1 MTRHAG
7 PGAQEV
13 GELGRAVRGQGGSP
27 PEATVGGR
35 RRRDRGSDPR
45 SGAAAGLREAAFG
58 ATPQDVPL
66 GSADPELRWL
76 TAVAL
81 GGQGHYAAAATV
93 LACLAADPRVPVRV
107 AAHAAVTR
115 AAHLRQLGGHAAA
128 RAYDAHGL
136 RLATAALRAGAP
148 GPRGVTPIELGTA
161 ARGRTRDDGLDAAAA
176 RLDALVGLAADA
188 VGLGDPTTC
197 RRLLDVVGEGLD
209 GHPSWRPAVR
219 AGWVRAELALIQ
231 GHAGDAV
238 VPAEAALAAATRAGS
253 VRHVL
258 KSRIVLVVAR
268 GAAGVLDPAEGAAD
282 LDAIGAECARY
293 GLLPLRWPTALAAA
307 DLQERINEQV
317 ASPAESALGGQMN
330 GATRRRHAARAAL
343 NVIESRSDPLGK
355 RQMGESVWIPRPV
368 TLM

>member
-1 MTRHAG
+1 MTGSAG
-7 PGAQEV
+7 LP
-13 GELGRAVRGQGGSP
+13 S
-27 PEATVGGR
+27 EATVRGCHGR
-35 RRRDRGSDPR
+35 DGGSDPR
-45 SGAAAGLREAAFG
+45 SGAAADLREAAFG
-58 ATPQDVPL
+58 ATPQNVPV

-81 GGQGHYAAAATV
+81 GGQGHYAAAATG
-93 LACLAADPRVPVRV
+93 LACLAADPYVPVRV

-136 RLATAALRAGAP
+136 RLATAALRAGESGRQA
-148 GPRGVTPIELGTA
+148 VTPIELDHA
-161 ARGRTRDDGLDAAAA
+161 ARGRPRDDGLDAAAA
-176 RLDALVGLAADA
+176 RLDALIGLAADA
-188 VGLGDPTTC
+188 VGLGDPATC
-197 RRLLDVVGEGLD
+197 RRLLDLVGAGLE

-238 VPAEAALAAATRAGS
+238 TPAAAALAAATRAGA

-268 GAAGVLDPAEGAAD
+268 GAAGVLDPAEGVAD
-282 LDAIGAECARY
+282 LDAIAVECARY
-293 GLLPLRWPTALAAA
+293 GLHPLRWPAALAAA

-317 ASPAESALGGQMN
+317 AWPAESALGGQLN
-330 GATRRRHAARAAL
+330 GATRRRHAARVAL

>member
-1 MTRHAG
+1 MTG
-7 PGAQEV
+7 PAC
-13 GELGRAVRGQGGSP
+13 LPS
-27 PEATVGGR
+27 EATVGGR
-35 RRRDRGSDPR
+35 RGRDRGSDPR
-45 SGAAAGLREAAFG
+45 SGAALGLREAAFG
-58 ATPQDVPL
+58 ATPQGIPL
-66 GSADPELRWL
+66 GSADPEQRWL
-76 TAVAL
+76 IAVAL

-136 RLATAALRAGAP
+136 RLAATALRAEEP
-148 GPRGVTPIELGTA
+148 GPQAVTPIELDTA

-188 VGLGDPTTC
+188 VGLADPATC
-197 RRLLDVVGEGLD
+197 RRLLDVAGEGLE

-219 AGWVRAELALIQ
+219 VGWVRAELALVQ

-238 VPAEAALAAATRAGS
+238 APAEAALAAATRAGS

-268 GAAGVLDPAEGAAD
+268 SAAGVLDPAEGVAD
-282 LDAIGAECARY
+282 LDAIAVECAGY
-293 GLLPLRWPTALAAA
+293 GLLPLRWPAALAAA

-317 ASPAESALGGQMN
+317 AWPAESALGGQLN
-330 GATRRRHAARAAL
+330 GATRRRHAARVAL